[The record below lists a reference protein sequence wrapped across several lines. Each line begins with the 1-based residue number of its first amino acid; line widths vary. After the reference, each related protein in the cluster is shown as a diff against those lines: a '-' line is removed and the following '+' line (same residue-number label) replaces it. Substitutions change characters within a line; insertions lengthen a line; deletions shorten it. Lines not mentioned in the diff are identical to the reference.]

1 MLEKQTNVSYR
12 EAKNNRTYMWDES
25 WDYVVN
31 RLRSASLDEVVV
43 RPSDFTTWIKTIFQ
57 IKNGK
62 EVPKE
67 YTAHELNVITAYGII
82 NAFGYKNYRIADIAK
97 VLCFA
102 TGDPSSKEIFALP
115 SSIQRY
121 LKEKYPQYARK
132 DDKGNDVTIRAGFLK
147 ILHHFLPKMTTGTI
161 NSETNPVANLDQVL
175 DFNEMRDLNWKNMN
189 EFIPILRSQG
199 INFERH
205 QILGWLNKNLDAID
219 QHYYYQ
225 RRTIY
230 LDDFALQVVIGHF
243 KAKNRTKFENNGQP
257 DLLSSTVEEPKEA
270 NVPVRSFTPISFI
283 SRELNVD
290 VKEIENFINLSL
302 SKSDSPL
309 RDHWILNNNG
319 ERMIDAEGREIIAE
333 HFKQVVSTKQ
343 VTPLDDAVT
352 ASLLGEENTEGD
364 EKKPQDYTLV
374 IKTLDNHTL
383 LTTQFKSYEE
393 AQEYLFGDGN
403 LIKAFEEQDGEKKV
417 PHIISTK
424 NIMDVYPA
432 K

>member
-1 MLEKQTNVSYR
+1 MLEKQTNVSYQ
-12 EAKNNRTYMWDES
+12 EAKNNRTYLWEES

-43 RPSDFTTWIKTIFQ
+43 RPSDFTTWIKTTFQ

-62 EVPKE
+62 EIPKE
-67 YTAHELNVITAYGII
+67 YTAHELNVITAYGIV

-97 VLCFA
+97 LLCFA
-102 TGDPSSKEIFALP
+102 TGDPSSKEMFALP

-121 LKEKYPQYARK
+121 LKEKYPQYVRI
-132 DDKGNDVTIRAGFLK
+132 DHKGNAVTIRAGFLK
-147 ILHHFLPKMTTGTI
+147 ILHHFLPKMTTGEI
-161 NSETNPVANLDQVL
+161 NSQANPVTNLDQVL
-175 DFNEMRDLNWKNMN
+175 SFDEMRNLNWKNMN
-189 EFIPILRSQG
+189 GFLPIMRSQG

-205 QILGWLNKNLDAID
+205 QILGWLNKNLEIID

-230 LDDFALQVVIGHF
+230 LDDFALQAVIDHF
-243 KAKNRTKFENNGQP
+243 KGKIRTKNNDDGQTE
-257 DLLSSTVEEPKEA
+257 LLDTTVEEPREA
-270 NVPVRSFTPISFI
+270 DVSVKSF
-283 SRELNVD
+283 
-290 VKEIENFINLSL
+290 
-302 SKSDSPL
+302 
-309 RDHWILNNNG
+309 
-319 ERMIDAEGREIIAE
+319 
-333 HFKQVVSTKQ
+333 STKQ

-352 ASLLGEENTEGD
+352 ASPLGEENTEGD
-364 EKKPQDYTLV
+364 EKKPQDYTLA

-403 LIKAFEEQDGEKKV
+403 LIKAYEEQNGKKV
-417 PHIISTK
+417 PHIISTR

>member
-1 MLEKQTNVSYR
+1 MLEKQTNVSYQ
-12 EAKNNRTYMWDES
+12 EAKNNKTYLWEES

-43 RPSDFTTWIKTIFQ
+43 RPSDFTTWIKTTLQ

-62 EVPKE
+62 EIPKE
-67 YTAHELNVITAYGII
+67 YTAHELNVITAYGIV

-97 VLCFA
+97 LLCFA
-102 TGDPSSKEIFALP
+102 TGDPSSKEMFALP

-121 LKEKYPQYARK
+121 LKEKYPQYARI
-132 DDKGNDVTIRAGFLK
+132 DHKGNEVTIRAGFLK
-147 ILHHFLPKMTTGTI
+147 ILHHFLPKMTTGEI
-161 NSETNPVANLDQVL
+161 NSQANPVTNLDQVL
-175 DFNEMRDLNWKNMN
+175 SFDEMKDLNWKNMN
-189 EFIPILRSQG
+189 GFVPIMRSQG

-205 QILGWLNKNLDAID
+205 QILGWLNKNLEIID

-230 LDDFALQVVIGHF
+230 LDDFALQVVIDHF
-243 KAKNRTKFENNGQP
+243 KGKIRTKNNDDGQTE
-257 DLLSSTVEEPKEA
+257 LLDSTVEEPREA
-270 NVPVRSFTPISFI
+270 DVPVKSFTPISFI

-290 VKEIENFINLSL
+290 VKEIENLINLSL
-302 SKSDSPL
+302 SRSDSPL
-309 RDHWILNNNG
+309 RGHWILDNNG
-319 ERMIDAEGREIIAE
+319 EKMIDSEAREVIAD
-333 HFKQVVSTKQ
+333 HFNQTVSTKQ
-343 VTPLDDAVT
+343 VTPLDDADT
-352 ASLLGEENTEGD
+352 ASPLGEENTEGD
-364 EKKPQDYTLV
+364 EKKPQDYTLA

-403 LIKAFEEQDGEKKV
+403 LIKAFEEQNGKKV
-417 PHIISTK
+417 PHIISTS
-424 NIMDVYPA
+424 NIMDIYPA